1 MLSPATMHA
10 SASRGFVCMSGIISQ
25 RFLSFTLG
33 RMDPYN
39 RAAAPSSGDKIQTS
53 VGCSRTLDRRT
64 SSSMTNLI
72 IQIPCY
78 NDAQA
83 SADFPRSLPGVE
95 RVRVLVVDDGSSD
108 GTSCGT

>member
-1 MLSPATMHA
+1 
-10 SASRGFVCMSGIISQ
+10 
-25 RFLSFTLG
+25 
-33 RMDPYN
+33 
-39 RAAAPSSGDKIQTS
+39 
-53 VGCSRTLDRRT
+53 
-64 SSSMTNLI
+64 MTNLI